1 MSDTRQSAERPV
13 NKVPSTAS
21 VWINWAL
28 ALLTIPGAIAVVVLQ
43 YMQIL
48 GTAACSDRNC
58 PHLDPSPVGF
68 VIIQYGSPAV
78 AVATI
83 VLSIFFAK
91 RRFGFLVPVCAW
103 TFLAVAAVVLV
114 VTFRH

>member
-1 MSDTRQSAERPV
+1 MDT
-13 NKVPSTAS
+13 VPSVAA

-43 YMQIL
+43 YIQIL

-58 PHLDPSPVGF
+58 PHLGPGPVGF

-78 AVATI
+78 AAAAI

-103 TFLAVAAVVLV
+103 TFLAVAAAVLIV
-114 VTFRH
+114 AFQH

>member
-1 MSDTRQSAERPV
+1 MSDTRQSTERPV
-13 NKVPSTAS
+13 NKVPSTAA

-28 ALLTIPGAIAVVVLQ
+28 ALLTIPGAIAVVIFQ
-43 YMQIL
+43 YIQIL

-58 PHLDPSPVGF
+58 PHLDSSPVGF

-103 TFLAVAAVVLV
+103 TFLAVAVAVLI